1 MATEYF
7 QRPEIQ
13 QKLINDAYELGI
25 NISWMKTRGLV
36 KFVYNADTN
45 KSRYIRIRPLS
56 IKIIMALHRKI
67 DRRQLQNKFE
77 ELRDEELKKYL
88 VIFSCVHRRY
98 GGGFADWFSKELIS
112 LTRETANEI
121 RERAELNYYGPGTP
135 ETSDDESE

>member
-45 KSRYIRIRPLS
+45 
-56 IKIIMALHRKI
+56 
-67 DRRQLQNKFE
+67 
-77 ELRDEELKKYL
+77 
-88 VIFSCVHRRY
+88 
-98 GGGFADWFSKELIS
+98 
-112 LTRETANEI
+112 
-121 RERAELNYYGPGTP
+121 
-135 ETSDDESE
+135 